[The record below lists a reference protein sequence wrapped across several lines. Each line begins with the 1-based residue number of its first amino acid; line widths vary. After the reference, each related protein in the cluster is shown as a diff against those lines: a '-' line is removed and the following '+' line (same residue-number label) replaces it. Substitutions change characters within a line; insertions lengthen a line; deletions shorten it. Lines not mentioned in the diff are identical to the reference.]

1 LKENSGSF
9 SSNSSD
15 GVVDTPFFSAG
26 LFGSEAQIP
35 SETKSK
41 KPARGRLLSVTDEH
55 MIELLFEKQTSLRRP
70 KSSNQMV
77 QGKKY

>member
-1 LKENSGSF
+1 LKENSGSY

-15 GVVDTPFFSAG
+15 DVVDTPFFSAG

-55 MIELLFEKQTSLRRP
+55 LIE
-70 KSSNQMV
+70 
-77 QGKKY
+77 